1 MEAARRCSARPAPP
15 RCSGPGTATRG
26 GTLGL
31 YGRDLWALGLP
42 PLPAEPRSWV
52 VHRTLLHR
60 PGWPQPSC
68 GPAQPRTPPCRA
80 VTRRG
85 PAAHIV
91 KHGPGRGAPGNDGFC
106 RLPQVLREGSK
117 HGGVDHR
124 RQLVVPWGE
133 RKAEVRWPPPGLW
146 AQLQPAH
153 PHGAGSPGSCAVP
166 GKGSRKSHGYSL
178 PAPSRDGTWSSSSQ
192 RRKARG
198 EIPCPLTQHVA
209 CPSGPP

>member
-1 MEAARRCSARPAPP
+1 M
-15 RCSGPGTATRG
+15 
-26 GTLGL
+26 
-31 YGRDLWALGLP
+31 
-42 PLPAEPRSWV
+42 
-52 VHRTLLHR
+52 
-60 PGWPQPSC
+60 
-68 GPAQPRTPPCRA
+68 
-80 VTRRG
+80 
-85 PAAHIV
+85 
-91 KHGPGRGAPGNDGFC
+91 
-106 RLPQVLREGSK
+106 
-117 HGGVDHR
+117 
-124 RQLVVPWGE
+124 VPWGE